1 MIPYTTVIV
10 TYSNR
15 GHLLS
20 SVVSSTVSSGCDHV
34 IIIDNGSDVESKK
47 LINELPALYNLV
59 KFTVSTNDRNEGSAI
74 AFSHGMDLAS
84 NTKNE
89 FVLFLDDDNLL
100 EEGAVQRAINIASQ
114 ESECKSVFFLLRE
127 DRPHYMEFIRTRRK
141 EVLLGEENSFMAFTL
156 KKYIKNIFSKK
167 ININEKHY
175 FGKDSVEYLSVP
187 CGPYGGMLT
196 RKSILNKGMRPMK
209 DMILYFDD
217 TKYTYD
223 LSSAGI
229 KLYLLTNC
237 LIKDIDDSWSAIKTS
252 KLSSPIFS
260 AGDFKIHHTIRNRMF
275 FEMTVTTTRKSIY
288 IMNIFSFML
297 ILFLKALLSNN
308 LKVYLKIL
316 RSICDGFDFYEKNKK

>member
-156 KKYIKNIFSKK
+156 KKYIKNIFS
-167 ININEKHY
+167 
-175 FGKDSVEYLSVP
+175 
-187 CGPYGGMLT
+187 
-196 RKSILNKGMRPMK
+196 
-209 DMILYFDD
+209 
-217 TKYTYD
+217 
-223 LSSAGI
+223 
-229 KLYLLTNC
+229 
-237 LIKDIDDSWSAIKTS
+237 
-252 KLSSPIFS
+252 
-260 AGDFKIHHTIRNRMF
+260 
-275 FEMTVTTTRKSIY
+275 
-288 IMNIFSFML
+288 
-297 ILFLKALLSNN
+297 
-308 LKVYLKIL
+308 
-316 RSICDGFDFYEKNKK
+316 

>member
-1 MIPYTTVIV
+1 M
-10 TYSNR
+10 
-15 GHLLS
+15 
-20 SVVSSTVSSGCDHV
+20 
-34 IIIDNGSDVESKK
+34 
-47 LINELPALYNLV
+47 PALYNLV

-114 ESECKSVFFLLRE
+114 ESECKSVLFLLRE
-127 DRPHYMEFIRTRRK
+127 DRPHYMEFLQTRRK

-175 FGKDSVEYLSVP
+175 FGKDSEYLSVP

-196 RKSILNKGMRPMK
+196 SESILNKGMRPMK

-217 TKYTYD
+217 TKYTYNII
-223 LSSAGI
+223 SAGI

-260 AGDFKIHHTIRNRMF
+260 AGDFKIHHTIRNRVF

-316 RSICDGFDFYEKNKK
+316 NRYVMGLTFMKKIKNSLP